1 MFKLRSW
8 GWALVLA
15 IAVGGVV
22 FGQSLALSKNSLTHS
37 IENIPMPKLEN
48 PLRILTPA
56 NEIFEIASCST
67 KDFGFAITNAQIPP
81 GAGPLP
87 HVHYYINEFF
97 WPPQG
102 GIEIFHSER
111 KFPDMGKPPTMEAAG
126 RASLYAI
133 TPQPKQ
139 VIYSPHTFMH
149 GFVNPTDET
158 LPITMIWVRDAIA
171 PDFEYHDGGMREY
184 FSAVGAHIED
194 LNNLPTLTEAQ
205 RNAFVTEAPKFGIN
219 QSSYMMQYVS
229 AISDEFPSNLAKL
242 ENTQALTK
250 VIETIEAFNRGDKS
264 VTCS

>member
-1 MFKLRSW
+1 MFKIRSW
-8 GWALVLA
+8 SLAFLLA

-22 FGQSLALSKNSLTHS
+22 FFQTLAQSKDLAIHS
-37 IENIPMPKLEN
+37 IESIPMPKLEN

-56 NEIFEIASCST
+56 SEIFEIASCST

-97 WPPQG
+97 WPPKG

-111 KFPDMGKPPTMEAAG
+111 KFPDISEPPTIDAAG
-126 RASLYAI
+126 RASLYSV
-133 TPQPKQ
+133 TTQPKQ
-139 VIYSPHTFMH
+139 VVYSPHTFMH
-149 GFVNPTDET
+149 GFVNPTDQT
-158 LPITMIWVRDAIA
+158 LPITMIWVRDAVA

-184 FSAVGAHIED
+184 FSAVGAHITD
-194 LNNLPTLTEAQ
+194 LNNLPTVTDAQ

-219 QSSYMMQYVS
+219 QSSFMMQYVS
-229 AISDEFPSNLAKL
+229 SISDKFPTNLAKL
-242 ENTQALTK
+242 QNPQDITK